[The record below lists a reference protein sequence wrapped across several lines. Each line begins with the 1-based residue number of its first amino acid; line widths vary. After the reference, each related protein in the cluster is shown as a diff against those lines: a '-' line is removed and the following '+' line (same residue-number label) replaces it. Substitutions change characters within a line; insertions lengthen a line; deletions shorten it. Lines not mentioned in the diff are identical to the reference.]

1 MTRQTETT
9 ANRQLSD
16 ERHAIGW
23 KVPTEPKRAWGGSI
37 LLAAI
42 VTLAIVVASIV
53 GQWLAKIG
61 V

>member
-1 MTRQTETT
+1 MTRQSETT

-23 KVPTEPKRAWGGSI
+23 KVPTEPKRSWGESV

-42 VTLAIVVASIV
+42 ATVDILAAWVI
-53 GQWLAKIG
+53 GQWLVEIG
-61 V
+61 K